1 MGDIE
6 ITVVSEIF
14 ARCKFRESLDLG
26 LFAFLF
32 SRMASLFSCKHS
44 RELLHYNSRQNGIV
58 ETLAF
63 QIFHLG
69 KASLLA
75 ELLLG
80 IFHEFRVKFPSRPE
94 QRLWRVGQRTWTLEY
109 KGQRYSLI
117 F

>member
-1 MGDIE
+1 M
-6 ITVVSEIF
+6 SEIF

-44 RELLHYNSRQNGIV
+44 RELLHYNSRRNGIV

-69 KASLLA
+69 KALSSC
-75 ELLLG
+75 
-80 IFHEFRVKFPSRPE
+80 RVASWDFSRVP
-94 QRLWRVGQRTWTLEY
+94 R
-109 KGQRYSLI
+109 
-117 F
+117 